1 MNKFFRNNYNLKRS
15 LYTLAVIIISI
26 FFYRYTEN
34 IHISNAFSVLLNI
47 LSPFVIGVIVAYILN
62 CITNF
67 LERKILIHF
76 KIFRSP
82 SKKIRKARRK
92 FSILISFICLI
103 GIITGIIAYI
113 IPEIISSTENIINFI
128 VSMDYT
134 SIHTSVNS
142 FLIKNN
148 IYINPDTVKHV
159 LQSLTGFI
167 SSLAD
172 SLQYIP
178 NMISS
183 VVTYSIN
190 FASSVVNA
198 ILGLM
203 ISVYIL
209 TDKEEIVALGKKIIR
224 AWFSNDVCNTM
235 TKCVKEINHTFN
247 QFFVGKLIDS
257 LIIGILFYIIAM
269 IFSFPYP
276 SLCALI
282 IGITNMIPY
291 FGPFIGAVPVI
302 ALTLLVSPVTA
313 IGVLIAILILQQFDG
328 IILGPK
334 ILGDSIDLKPIGVIF
349 AITIG
354 GAIAGPLGMFF
365 GVPIFSVICK
375 FAMITIDKHYNK
387 KQLKLAEE
395 AKKNEQ
401 SNKQSEES

>member
-15 LYTLAVIIISI
+15 LYTLAVIIIAI
-26 FFYRYTEN
+26 LFYRYTEN
-34 IHISNAFSVLLNI
+34 IHISNAFSVMLGVF
-47 LSPFVIGVIVAYILN
+47 SPFIIGVIVAYILN

-67 LERKILIHF
+67 LERKVLIHF
-76 KIFRSP
+76 KIFNSS
-82 SKKIRKARRK
+82 SKKAQKTKRKL
-92 FSILISFICLI
+92 SILISFICLI
-103 GIITGIIAYI
+103 GIITGIFAYI
-113 IPEIISSTENIINFI
+113 IPEIISSIENIISFI
-128 VSMDYT
+128 MSMDYT
-134 SIHTSVNS
+134 TIHTSVNS
-142 FLIKNN
+142 FLIKNS
-148 IYINPDTVKHV
+148 IYINPDTVKQV

-178 NMISS
+178 DMISS
-183 VVTYSIN
+183 LVTYSIS

-209 TDKEEIVALGKKIIR
+209 TDKEEIVALGKKIIK
-224 AWFSNDVCNTM
+224 AWFSNEVCNTM
-235 TKCVKEINHTFN
+235 TKYVKEINHTFN
-247 QFFVGKLIDS
+247 QFFVGKLTDS
-257 LIIGILFYIIAM
+257 FIIGILFYIIAL
-269 IFSFPYP
+269 IFGFPYP

-302 ALTLLVSPVTA
+302 ALTLLVNPVTS
-313 IGVLIAILILQQFDG
+313 IGVAIAILILQQFDG
-328 IILGPK
+328 IFLGPK

-349 AITIG
+349 AIIIG
-354 GAIAGPLGMFF
+354 GAVAGPLGMFF

-375 FAMITIDKHYNK
+375 FAMIAIDNHYNK
-387 KQLKLAEE
+387 RQLKLAEE

-401 SNKQSEES
+401 SEES